1 VFVRISLDGGVLVFR
16 GVLLVLGGHAD
27 ILRRPDEAANRIT
40 MFPQCH
46 NDNDGDRHHQ
56 HETRG
61 GVVTMDRRFLPGH
74 SPLYDVARITTKEM
88 FFTKGYGLVFRR
100 KSFDDNEFRG
110 GQDVLYAFI
119 G

>member
-1 VFVRISLDGGVLVFR
+1 
-16 GVLLVLGGHAD
+16 
-27 ILRRPDEAANRIT
+27 
-40 MFPQCH
+40 
-46 NDNDGDRHHQ
+46 
-56 HETRG
+56 
-61 GVVTMDRRFLPGH
+61 MDRRFLPGH